1 MHQAMTQRRSLI
13 SRRLSRPWAH
23 ARAHAGAARLTL
35 LASLGL
41 ALLAGPALAQSPEPA
56 QPARRQARQRPGAQP
71 AAPRPGDVVEL
82 FDYTVQA
89 GDTCTGIAQRVLGD
103 RSAYE
108 LIHRHNPD
116 LGPSPHKLVAGTV
129 LKLPRLGGK
138 SDGPPPDARLTDK
151 LGQVA
156 VKEPTTEDWQHA
168 LRGMPLFRQWR
179 VRSQQRSSAE
189 VTFRDGAAIQMR
201 ENTVVIIYGP
211 SKRPTLQRVLTASLE
226 SGALRTR
233 LAELDKSTTVVVE
246 TPSAESRVQA
256 GETLVSVDD
265 GGSSR
270 VANHR
275 GGAVRVRSRQRGRA
289 RGRTVR
295 VSEGMGSQVD
305 PGKEP
310 SPPRPLPATP
320 VWVAGERAF
329 AGDERGGRIR
339 GAWQAVDGAAR
350 YRIEVAASAD
360 GKPLVAT
367 AEAPASATD
376 FEMHR
381 LPPGTY
387 HVSIAAIDGQGF
399 EGKPSTREAMTVV
412 ALQVQ
417 PLGATAAA
425 PTPGAGQD
433 PAAAQAGAQDG
444 AQGDAQ
450 PASEEASEVDP
461 SVPVAARAVVQ
472 GSTIIAPDGVTC
484 ALGKDTAGAPTVL
497 LAEVGAH
504 EIHCRDPEFN
514 ELAPLTVEVFAL
526 TVRAVATGA
535 AAPKATDDA
544 TDDATPETTGDA
556 TGDAPDATGDATG
569 SPAALAPLPRQTSTR
584 VRLAIE
590 TEGVD
595 PAALT
600 VLAPA
605 GAALGEP
612 AVVPPNMIE
621 VAVTPGADAGDEV
634 TLRVVPRGN
643 DQLVLAEIAL
653 AIEPLPA
660 PTVEAPVVHAPAPAS
675 RAWELGVHGGAILR
689 GSAYELG
696 RTLLNT
702 GIVDDAPF
710 VGVRAGVALHPRLF
724 VEAEFSVTRV
734 ALQVPGEPSGDIFGY
749 GGHLRTP
756 FELSPRLQA
765 FALVGAGAHTLRP
778 DTADVLKDTDPDF
791 YYGLGASFGI
801 TDFLAVRIDA
811 RHVLSA
817 AYDDAFAANL
827 FDLSLG
833 VVWQPTRAR

>member
-1 MHQAMTQRRSLI
+1 LI
-13 SRRLSRPWAH
+13 VRLA
-23 ARAHAGAARLTL
+23 L
-35 LASLGL
+35 LATLGL
-41 ALLAGPALAQSPEPA
+41 ALAAGTARAQSPAPAKPERRQGRQRPAA
-56 QPARRQARQRPGAQP
+56 QPAT
-71 AAPRPGDVVEL
+71 PRPGETVEM
-82 FDYTVQA
+82 FEYTVQQ
-89 GDTCTGIAQRVLGD
+89 GDTCLGIARRVLGD
-103 RSAYE
+103 RTAYT
-108 LIHRHNPD
+108 LIHQHNPQ
-116 LGPSPHKLVAGTV
+116 LGPEPHKLVPGTV
-129 LKLPRLGGK
+129 LKLPRVGSK
-138 SDGPPPDARLTDK
+138 SEGAPPDARLTDK

-156 VKEPTTEDWQHA
+156 VKEPTTEDWHHA

-189 VTFRDGAAIQMR
+189 VTFRDGGAIQMR
-201 ENTVVIIYGP
+201 ENTVIIIYGP

-233 LAELDKSTTVVVE
+233 LAELDKATTLVVE

-256 GETLVSVDD
+256 GEALVSVDD
-265 GGSSR
+265 GGTSR

-275 GGAVRVRSRQRGRA
+275 GAAVRVRSRQRGRA

-320 VWVAGERAF
+320 VWIAGERLF
-329 AGDERGGRIR
+329 AGDAERGGRIR

-360 GKPLVAT
+360 GKELVAS

-399 EGKPSTREAMTVV
+399 EGKPSPREAMTLV

-417 PLGATAAA
+417 PLGTVAKAT
-425 PTPGAGQD
+425 
-433 PAAAQAGAQDG
+433 PAEAQEQP
-444 AQGDAQ
+444 DAQ
-450 PASEEASEVDP
+450 VPDQGAEQRDGQAASEAAEIDP
-461 SVPVAARAVVQ
+461 TTPVAARAVVQ
-472 GSTIIAPDGVTC
+472 GSTIIAPDGMTC
-484 ALGKDTAGAPTVL
+484 ALGQDAAASTTVL

-504 EIHCRDPEFN
+504 EIHCRDAEGRA
-514 ELAPLTVEVFAL
+514 LAPMAIEVFAL
-526 TVRAVATGA
+526 AVRPVAA
-535 AAPKATDDA
+535 
-544 TDDATPETTGDA
+544 GDA
-556 TGDAPDATGDATG
+556 TGEATGNEAG
-569 SPAALAPLPRQTSTR
+569 LAPLPRKTATR
-584 VRLAIE
+584 VRIAIE

-600 VLAPA
+600 VVAAA
-605 GAALGEP
+605 GVELGEP
-612 AVVPPNMIE
+612 EVVPPNMLE

-634 TLRVVPRGN
+634 ALRVVPRGA

-653 AIEPLPA
+653 AVEPLPA
-660 PTVEAPVVHAPAPAS
+660 PTVEAPVVHAPAPTR

-689 GSAYELG
+689 GSRYELG

-710 VGVRAGVALHPRLF
+710 AGVRAGVALHPRLF
-724 VEAEFSVTRV
+724 VEAELSFARV
-734 ALQVPGEPSGDIFGY
+734 ALQVPGEPSANVFGY
-749 GGHLRTP
+749 GGHLRAP
-756 FELSPRLQA
+756 VELSPRLQA
-765 FALVGAGAHTLRP
+765 FALVGGGAHSLRP
-778 DTADVLKDTDPDF
+778 DTPDVHKDTDLDF
-791 YYGLGASFGI
+791 YYGLGASFGV

-817 AYDDAFAANL
+817 AYDDAFAAHL

>member
-1 MHQAMTQRRSLI
+1 MHPTMTTPRSLAT
-13 SRRLSRPWAH
+13 SRRLP
-23 ARAHAGAARLTL
+23 HAGTRAARLAL
-35 LASLGL
+35 LATLGL
-41 ALLAGPALAQSPEPA
+41 ALAAGPAAAQAPAPAKPE
-56 QPARRQARQRPGAQP
+56 RRQARQRSGAQP
-71 AAPRPGDVVEL
+71 TPPRPGDSVEI
-82 FDYTVQA
+82 FDYTVQE
-89 GDTCTGIAQRVLGD
+89 GDTCIGIAQRVLGD
-103 RSAYE
+103 RTAYE
-108 LIHRHNPD
+108 LIHQHNPD
-116 LGPSPHKLVAGTV
+116 LGPTPHKLVAGTV
-129 LKLPRLGGK
+129 LELPRVGGK

-151 LGQVA
+151 LGRVA
-156 VKEPTTEDWQHA
+156 VKEPTTEDWHHA

-201 ENTVVIIYGP
+201 ENTVIIIYGP
-211 SKRPTLQRVLTASLE
+211 SRRPTLQRVLTASLE

-233 LAELDKSTTVVVE
+233 LTELDRATTMVVE
-246 TPSAESRVQA
+246 TPSAESRAQA
-256 GETLVSVDD
+256 GEALVSVDD
-265 GGSSR
+265 GGTSR

-275 GGAVRVRSRQRGRA
+275 GPAVRVRSRQRGRA

-310 SPPRPLPATP
+310 SPPRPLPAMP

-329 AGDERGGRIR
+329 AGEAERGGRIR

-360 GKPLVAT
+360 GKELVAS

-399 EGKPSTREAMTVV
+399 EGQPSAREAMTVV

-417 PLGATAAA
+417 PLGATA
-425 PTPGAGQD
+425 TAGQEQ
-433 PAAAQAGAQDG
+433 PAARSEDRSEDRSDDQSDDQRDEPPAG
-444 AQGDAQ
+444 
-450 PASEEASEVDP
+450 EEAGEIDP
-461 SVPVAARAVVQ
+461 TVPVAARAVVQ
-472 GSTIIAPDGVTC
+472 GSTIIAPDGMTC
-484 ALGKDTAGAPTVL
+484 ALGQDAAGATSVR

-504 EIHCRDPEFN
+504 EIHCRDAEGRA
-514 ELAPLTVEVFAL
+514 LAPLAIEVFAL
-526 TVRAVATGA
+526 AVRPVAAG
-535 AAPKATDDA
+535 
-544 TDDATPETTGDA
+544 EA
-556 TGDAPDATGDATG
+556 TGDAG
-569 SPAALAPLPRQTSTR
+569 SAAGLAPLPRQTSTR
-584 VRLAIE
+584 VRVAID

-600 VLAPA
+600 VVAPA
-605 GAALGEP
+605 GVELGEP
-612 AVVPPNMIE
+612 EVVPPNMLE
-621 VAVTPGADAGDEV
+621 VAVTAGADAGDEIA
-634 TLRVVPRGN
+634 LRVVPRGA

-653 AIEPLPA
+653 AVEPLPA
-660 PTVEAPVVHAPAPAS
+660 PKLEAPVVHAPAPAR

-689 GSAYELG
+689 GSGYELG

-710 VGVRAGVALHPRLF
+710 VGVRAGIALHPRIFL
-724 VEAEFSVTRV
+724 EAELSVTRV
-734 ALQVPGEPSGDIFGY
+734 TLQVPGEPSADIFGY
-749 GGHLRTP
+749 GGHLRAP

-765 FALVGAGAHTLRP
+765 FALAGVGAHSLRT
-778 DTADVLKDTDPDF
+778 DTPDVLEDTDADF
-791 YYGLGASFGI
+791 YYGLGASFGF
-801 TDFLAVRIDA
+801 TDSLAVRIDA

-817 AYDDAFAANL
+817 AYDDAFAAHL

-833 VVWQPTRAR
+833 IVWQPARTR